1 MSSAQACWTSVAPQ
15 FEQICSHPFVLG
27 LADGTLPE
35 EVFVRYLVDDA
46 HYLDQYARVLAQL
59 AVKAP
64 TTAGVE
70 LLAGFA
76 VGAIA
81 AERGLHRD
89 FLAPRGLDPDVD
101 VVPDATPAC
110 AEYTGFLMATAA
122 SEPFDVGLAAVLP
135 CFRVY
140 SEVGLRIMAGRT
152 PGEHP
157 YSAWI
162 DSYAAPEFA
171 DAVRR
176 AEAYLDEV
184 VVEEA
189 AVRAA
194 YARSTHLEW
203 MFWDAAW
210 HGPTLLGHPT
220 TQR

>member
-1 MSSAQACWTSVAPQ
+1 MSAAQQCWSSVATQ
-15 FEQICSHPFVLG
+15 FEGICLHPFVLG

-46 HYLDQYARVLAQL
+46 HYLDRYARVLAQL
-59 AVKAP
+59 AVRAP

-76 VGAIA
+76 VGSIA

-89 FLAPRGLDPDVD
+89 FLAPLGLDPDVD
-101 VVPDATPAC
+101 VVPDASSTC
-110 AEYTGFLMATAA
+110 AQYTDFLMTTAT

-140 SEVGLRIMAGRT
+140 SEVGQRILGLRT

-157 YSAWI
+157 YAAWI
-162 DSYAAPEFA
+162 DSYAAPEFTE
-171 DAVRR
+171 AVRR

-184 VVEEA
+184 VVDA
-189 AVRAA
+189 AAAQAA
-194 YARSTHLEW
+194 YARSTRFEW
-203 MFWDAAW
+203 MFWDTAW
-210 HGPTLLGHPT
+210 RSPTRPSPHHP
-220 TQR
+220 